1 MLYLFI
7 FAAVQWYTKQ
17 NKTIMLME
25 PAINLYS
32 SNEKSELIRENSQ
45 EILSVLA
52 AHQIA
57 LWEYDI
63 ITGKCS
69 FSNDYFFTLGLK
81 DAGIIF
87 EDIDDFYRFI
97 HPEDIEFYKQAFAE
111 MLSSDSK
118 TSQIRVRCIS
128 EQGKVIWLEDHFLSY
143 KESCESHPG
152 KLLAYTVNV
161 TSQCEKEQHIKYLEE
176 YNRKIIEALPEF
188 IFIFDDNF
196 FITDVLHIKARHASN
211 IRLYC
216 GIFDAINDPIMGV
229 IVDKT
234 RSRWG
239 KMRGYIKF
247 APYLVSLFMILFFV
261 GNDNLS
267 YGMKMAL
274 TVFAFVGLDVTYTA
288 FDVPMG
294 ALAFSMTPNGTERT
308 KLYGIASIGR
318 MIVGAIPAA
327 LVAFAAWLPY
337 FNSNLD
343 KAYLVAAVFSAVFI
357 IVFTRFTFS
366 NCQERMEHSEE
377 TPSLNECIHLLLTN
391 RPLLMLFLCN
401 IFFVIIKVSEQCSF
415 YFAYDSLFNAKYNGL
430 LDIMKAPGSVLAGLL
445 VPIIVERLG
454 AKSDSKKFYQVCC
467 VLGIVLNGLFALL
480 TYNGI
485 MNKPA
490 NQPVSTLTGV
500 IVLAFSMLVTFPL
513 EFKNLMQK
521 EMEAETVDYVEW
533 KSGKR
538 VEGTMLSIMSFTGK
552 LEGTL
557 SSFICLQVLART
569 GYVEHTTDV
578 STVQNHSTLLGLFL
592 MTTVFPIV
600 GYLLMLI
607 PMHFYN
613 ITGDGHRMMIKE
625 IMARREKEK
634 AEKES
639 A

>member
-1 MLYLFI
+1 MGFVKRFLDQKI
-7 FAAVQWYTKQ
+7 VTKDVGE
-17 NKTIMLME
+17 KTYITW
-25 PAINLYS
+25 
-32 SNEKSELIRENSQ
+32 RE
-45 EILSVLA
+45 A
-52 AHQIA
+52 
-57 LWEYDI
+57 
-63 ITGKCS
+63 
-69 FSNDYFFTLGLK
+69 
-81 DAGIIF
+81 
-87 EDIDDFYRFI
+87 
-97 HPEDIEFYKQAFAE
+97 
-111 MLSSDSK
+111 
-118 TSQIRVRCIS
+118 
-128 EQGKVIWLEDHFLSY
+128 LSY
-143 KESCESHPG
+143 AMGRGAQGMS
-152 KLLAYTVNV
+152 
-161 TSQCEKEQHIKYLEE
+161 TSMTASKYV
-176 YNRKIIEALPEF
+176 
-188 IFIFDDNF
+188 NF

-261 GNDNLS
+261 GNNDLS
-267 YGMKMAL
+267 YGAKMAL

-318 MIVGAIPAA
+318 MILGAIPAA

-337 FNSNLD
+337 FNSHLD
-343 KAYLVAAVFSAVFI
+343 KAYLTAAIMSAVFI
-357 IVFTRFTFS
+357 IIFTRFTFA
-366 NCQERMEHSEE
+366 NCRERMEHHED

-401 IFFVIIKVSEQCSF
+401 IFFVVIKVSEQCSF
-415 YFAYDSLFNAKYNGL
+415 YFAYDSLFNAKYNGF
-430 LDIMKAPGSVLAGLL
+430 LDVMKAPGSVLAGIL
-445 VPIIVERLG
+445 VPVIVERLG

-467 VLGIVLNGLFALL
+467 VLGIVFNGLFALC

-490 NQPVSTLTGV
+490 DKPVSTITGIV
-500 IVLAFSMLVTFPL
+500 VLAFSMLVTFPL

-557 SSFICLQVLART
+557 SSFICLQVLAHT
-569 GYVEHTTDV
+569 GYVEHTADV
-578 STVQNHSTLLGLFL
+578 STVQNHNTLLGLFL
-592 MTTVFPIV
+592 MITIFPVI
-600 GYLLMLI
+600 GYALMLI

-613 ITGDGHRMMIKE
+613 ITGESHRKMMQDI
-625 IMARREKEK
+625 IARRK
-634 AEKES
+634 AEGQFSYDDGDETDAIANCAEKITEEKV
-639 A
+639 AQKTE

>member
-1 MLYLFI
+1 M
-7 FAAVQWYTKQ
+7 
-17 NKTIMLME
+17 
-25 PAINLYS
+25 
-32 SNEKSELIRENSQ
+32 
-45 EILSVLA
+45 
-52 AHQIA
+52 
-57 LWEYDI
+57 
-63 ITGKCS
+63 
-69 FSNDYFFTLGLK
+69 
-81 DAGIIF
+81 
-87 EDIDDFYRFI
+87 
-97 HPEDIEFYKQAFAE
+97 
-111 MLSSDSK
+111 
-118 TSQIRVRCIS
+118 
-128 EQGKVIWLEDHFLSY
+128 GKVKSFFNSKIVKKDVGEPTYLTWKEALSY
-143 KESCESHPG
+143 AMGRGAQGMS
-152 KLLAYTVNV
+152 
-161 TSQCEKEQHIKYLEE
+161 TSMTASKYV
-176 YNRKIIEALPEF
+176 
-188 IFIFDDNF
+188 NF

-247 APYLVSLFMILFFV
+247 APYFVSLFMILFFV
-261 GNDNLS
+261 GNNDLS
-267 YGMKMAL
+267 YGFKMAL

-318 MIVGAIPAA
+318 MIIGALPAA

-343 KAYLVAAVFSAVFI
+343 KAYLVAAVLSAVFI
-357 IVFTRFTFS
+357 IVLTRFTFA
-366 NCQERMEHSEE
+366 NCQERMEHSED

-430 LDIMKAPGSVLAGLL
+430 LDVVKAPGSALAGVL
-445 VPIIVERLG
+445 VP
-454 AKSDSKKFYQVCC
+454 ADK
-467 VLGIVLNGLFALL
+467 
-480 TYNGI
+480 
-485 MNKPA
+485 
-490 NQPVSTLTGV
+490 PVSTLTGI
-500 IVLAFSMLVTFPL
+500 IVLVFSMLVTFPL

-533 KSGKR
+533 KSGRR

-569 GYVEHTTDV
+569 GYVEHTSDV

-592 MTTVFPIV
+592 MTTVFPII
-600 GYLLMLI
+600 GYLLMLV

-613 ITGDGHRMMIKE
+613 ITGDGHRKMIKE
-625 IMARREKEK
+625 IMERREAEK
-634 AEKES
+634 AKKEQEKSE
-639 A
+639 ADAVEQKA